1 MITLQKK
8 IVRSRKDRK
17 KANATAEPSSRSFEI
32 IGVVLVAFGIFSLC
46 GLAGFN
52 VGFVGSAFAKFLNY
66 FFGMGAAVS
75 AFSLIY
81 IGFKSITKHELIPD
95 KKKFAAAV
103 AMFVSLLAIFH
114 HFMIPPGEEILPESL
129 AIGGGLLGGGVL
141 FGLRKL
147 VGVDGGIIVL
157 GAGVVTSILICTTWS
172 LAKGWLTTKKQAEK
186 GVDVAKET
194 AGIVYEKAK
203 VVESRLQERVADQM
217 QQLQESMR
225 RQDSHSKFYDQDK
238 DKAFDEMVEAKQD
251 ASQARPSKA
260 EDKPA
265 ARSFPFDDDFP
276 FSGEVEE
283 NVWGI
288 SSDLSSTQE
297 KLSSLND
304 DMTVPGDN
312 ELAGTAVLSSIGKET
327 VNKEEKLEI
336 EAAGIEKTEVGMAE
350 KPDGSF
356 TISFGNDSEADV
368 DDFEDEEAVDEA
380 DFEDEEAAD
389 EADSW
394 LDDDDEFPEEEEL
407 LAAGSIGSTV
417 TQTATNAINGN
428 PAPAAPAVKETEK
441 PALPPIP
448 YKVPDFREILGKS
461 QKSSNGS
468 LESEIHEK
476 ARILAETLENFKVKA
491 TIINAVHGPAVT
503 RFEIKPAP
511 GVKVSK
517 ITSLADDI
525 ALSLAASAVRIEQV
539 PNKAAIGI
547 EVPNAELESVCLRE
561 VLEKPGFAEAKSKLT
576 IGWGKDISGQ
586 AVFGDISKLYHLLVA
601 GATGSGKSVCINTIV
616 TSILFKAKPDEVKFI
631 MIDPKMVELSVYNDI
646 PHLMVPVVT
655 DAKKAASV
663 LNWAV
668 QEMEKRYGMIADTGV
683 RNIAG
688 YNKLFKDEPEKRLPS
703 LVIIIDELADLMMVA
718 AHEVED
724 AICRLAQKARA
735 AGIYLILATQRPSVN
750 VITGVIK
757 ANIPSRISF
766 AVAQYQDSRC
776 ILDASGAEKLLGKG
790 DMLYYP
796 MGSPKPV
803 RVQGAFVSDQEVEQL
818 VEHIKSQGVEAVT
831 NQEIID
837 FTNASEKEA
846 DADNGEKKVKRYK
859 SDAILRDVV
868 DLAFKK
874 GKCSAEF
881 IRRKLHV
888 NSITA
893 AEAIETLES
902 LRIISERDGNK
913 PRTLVVTLETA
924 YNLLDEYDKKF
935 E

>member
-95 KKKFAAAV
+95 KKQFAAAV

-225 RQDSHSKFYDQDK
+225 LQDSHSKFYDQDK

-260 EDKPA
+260 EDKPT

-327 VNKEEKLEI
+327 ANKEEKLEI

-368 DDFEDEEAVDEA
+368 DDFEDEEA
-380 DFEDEEAAD
+380 AD

-407 LAAGSIGSTV
+407 LVAGSIGSTV

>member
-327 VNKEEKLEI
+327 ANKEEKLKI

-350 KPDGSF
+350 KPDDSF

-368 DDFEDEEAVDEA
+368 DDFEDEEAV
-380 DFEDEEAAD
+380 D

-441 PALPPIP
+441 PAPPPIP

-688 YNKLFKDEPEKRLPS
+688 YNKLFKDEPEKRMPS

>member
-103 AMFVSLLAIFH
+103 AMFVSLLAILH

-251 ASQARPSKA
+251 ASQARPFKA

-327 VNKEEKLEI
+327 ANKEEKLEI

-368 DDFEDEEAVDEA
+368 DDFEDEEA
-380 DFEDEEAAD
+380 AD

-394 LDDDDEFPEEEEL
+394 QDDDDEFPEEEEL

-428 PAPAAPAVKETEK
+428 PAPAAPAVEETEK
-441 PALPPIP
+441 PAPPPIP

>member
-225 RQDSHSKFYDQDK
+225 LQDSHSKFYDQDK

-327 VNKEEKLEI
+327 ANKEEKLDI
-336 EAAGIEKTEVGMAE
+336 EVAGIEKTEVGTAE

-368 DDFEDEEAVDEA
+368 D

-441 PALPPIP
+441 PAPPPIP

-461 QKSSNGS
+461 QKSSNSS

>member
-327 VNKEEKLEI
+327 ANKEEKLEI

-350 KPDGSF
+350 KPDSSF

-368 DDFEDEEAVDEA
+368 D

-417 TQTATNAINGN
+417 TQTSTNAINGN

-441 PALPPIP
+441 PAPPPIP

>member
-260 EDKPA
+260 EDKLA

-327 VNKEEKLEI
+327 ANKEEKLEI

-368 DDFEDEEAVDEA
+368 D

-441 PALPPIP
+441 PAPPPIP

-924 YNLLDEYDKKF
+924 CNLLDEYDKKF

>member
-95 KKKFAAAV
+95 KKKLAAAV

-251 ASQARPSKA
+251 ASQARPFKA

-327 VNKEEKLEI
+327 ANKEEKLEI

-368 DDFEDEEAVDEA
+368 D

-441 PALPPIP
+441 PAPPPIP

-688 YNKLFKDEPEKRLPS
+688 YNKLFKDEPEKRMPS

-893 AEAIETLES
+893 AEAIETLEG

>member
-103 AMFVSLLAIFH
+103 VMFVSLLAIFH

-225 RQDSHSKFYDQDK
+225 LQDSHSKFYDQDK

-260 EDKPA
+260 EDKPT

-327 VNKEEKLEI
+327 ANKEEKLEI

-368 DDFEDEEAVDEA
+368 DDFEDEEA
-380 DFEDEEAAD
+380 AD

-417 TQTATNAINGN
+417 TQTSTNAINGN

-441 PALPPIP
+441 PAPPPIT

>member
-327 VNKEEKLEI
+327 ANKEEKLEI
-336 EAAGIEKTEVGMAE
+336 EAAGIEKTEIGMAE
-350 KPDGSF
+350 KPDSSF

-368 DDFEDEEAVDEA
+368 D

-441 PALPPIP
+441 PAPPPIP

-688 YNKLFKDEPEKRLPS
+688 YNKLFKDEPEKRMPS

>member
-225 RQDSHSKFYDQDK
+225 LQDSHSKFYDQDK

-312 ELAGTAVLSSIGKET
+312 ELAGTAILSSIGKET
-327 VNKEEKLEI
+327 ADKEEKLEI

-368 DDFEDEEAVDEA
+368 DDFEDEEA
-380 DFEDEEAAD
+380 AD

-417 TQTATNAINGN
+417 TQTSTNAINGN

-441 PALPPIP
+441 PAPPPIP

>member
-225 RQDSHSKFYDQDK
+225 RQGSHSKFYDQDK

-312 ELAGTAVLSSIGKET
+312 ELAGTAILSSIGKET
-327 VNKEEKLEI
+327 ANKEEKLEI

-368 DDFEDEEAVDEA
+368 D

-441 PALPPIP
+441 PAPPPIP

>member
-95 KKKFAAAV
+95 KKQFAAAV

-260 EDKPA
+260 EDKPT

-327 VNKEEKLEI
+327 ANKEEKLEI
-336 EAAGIEKTEVGMAE
+336 EAAGIEKTEIGMAE
-350 KPDGSF
+350 KPEGSF

-368 DDFEDEEAVDEA
+368 D

-407 LAAGSIGSTV
+407 LVAGSIGSTV
-417 TQTATNAINGN
+417 TQTSTNAINGN

-441 PALPPIP
+441 SAPPPIP

>member
-312 ELAGTAVLSSIGKET
+312 ELAGTAILSSIGKET
-327 VNKEEKLEI
+327 ANKEEKLEI

-368 DDFEDEEAVDEA
+368 D

-441 PALPPIP
+441 PAPPPIP
-448 YKVPDFREILGKS
+448 YKVPDFREILGKT

>member
-251 ASQARPSKA
+251 ASQARPSKE

-327 VNKEEKLEI
+327 ANKEEKLDI

-368 DDFEDEEAVDEA
+368 DDFEDEEA
-380 DFEDEEAAD
+380 AD

-417 TQTATNAINGN
+417 THMATNAINGN

-441 PALPPIP
+441 PAPPPIP

-881 IRRKLHV
+881 VRRKLHV

>member
-297 KLSSLND
+297 KLSSLNE

-327 VNKEEKLEI
+327 ANKEEKLEI

-368 DDFEDEEAVDEA
+368 DDFEDEEA
-380 DFEDEEAAD
+380 AD

-417 TQTATNAINGN
+417 TQTSTNAINGN

-441 PALPPIP
+441 PAPPPIP

>member
-327 VNKEEKLEI
+327 ANKEEKLEI

-350 KPDGSF
+350 KPDDSF

-368 DDFEDEEAVDEA
+368 D

-441 PALPPIP
+441 PALLPIP

>member
-103 AMFVSLLAIFH
+103 VMFVSLLAIFH

-251 ASQARPSKA
+251 ASQTRPSKA

-265 ARSFPFDDDFP
+265 ARSFLFDDDFP

-327 VNKEEKLEI
+327 ANKEEKLEI
-336 EAAGIEKTEVGMAE
+336 EAAGIEKTEIGMAE
-350 KPDGSF
+350 KPEGSF

-368 DDFEDEEAVDEA
+368 D

-407 LAAGSIGSTV
+407 LVAGSIGSTV
-417 TQTATNAINGN
+417 TQTSTNAINGN

-441 PALPPIP
+441 PAPPPIP

>member
-276 FSGEVEE
+276 FSDEVEE

-327 VNKEEKLEI
+327 ANKEEKLEI

-350 KPDGSF
+350 KTDGSF

-368 DDFEDEEAVDEA
+368 D

-441 PALPPIP
+441 PAPPPIP

-688 YNKLFKDEPEKRLPS
+688 YNKLFKDEPEKRMPS

>member
-103 AMFVSLLAIFH
+103 AMFVSLLAILH

-327 VNKEEKLEI
+327 ANKEEKLEI

-350 KPDGSF
+350 KPDSSF

-368 DDFEDEEAVDEA
+368 D

-441 PALPPIP
+441 PAPPPIP

-503 RFEIKPAP
+503 RFEIKLAP

>member
-103 AMFVSLLAIFH
+103 AMFVSLLAILH

-251 ASQARPSKA
+251 ASQARPFKA

-312 ELAGTAVLSSIGKET
+312 ELAGTAILSSIGKET
-327 VNKEEKLEI
+327 ANKEEKLEI

-368 DDFEDEEAVDEA
+368 DDFEDEEA
-380 DFEDEEAAD
+380 AD

-417 TQTATNAINGN
+417 TQTSTNAINGN

-441 PALPPIP
+441 PAPPPIP

-688 YNKLFKDEPEKRLPS
+688 YNKLFKDEPEKRMPS

>member
-327 VNKEEKLEI
+327 ANKEEKLEI
-336 EAAGIEKTEVGMAE
+336 EAAGIEKTEIEMAE
-350 KPDGSF
+350 KPDSSF

-368 DDFEDEEAVDEA
+368 D

-428 PAPAAPAVKETEK
+428 PAPAALAVEETEK
-441 PALPPIP
+441 PAPPPIP

>member
-238 DKAFDEMVEAKQD
+238 DKYFDEMVEAKQD

-327 VNKEEKLEI
+327 ANKEEKLEI

-368 DDFEDEEAVDEA
+368 D

-461 QKSSNGS
+461 QKSSNSS

>member
-312 ELAGTAVLSSIGKET
+312 ELAGTAILSSIGKET
-327 VNKEEKLEI
+327 ANKEEKLEI

-368 DDFEDEEAVDEA
+368 DDFEDEEA
-380 DFEDEEAAD
+380 AD

-417 TQTATNAINGN
+417 TQTSTNAINGN

-441 PALPPIP
+441 PAPPPIP

-893 AEAIETLES
+893 AEAIETLEG

>member
-327 VNKEEKLEI
+327 ANKEEKLEI

-350 KPDGSF
+350 KTDGSF

-368 DDFEDEEAVDEA
+368 D

-441 PALPPIP
+441 PAPPPIP

>member
-312 ELAGTAVLSSIGKET
+312 ELAGTAILSSIGKET
-327 VNKEEKLEI
+327 ANKEEKLEI

-368 DDFEDEEAVDEA
+368 DDFEDEEA
-380 DFEDEEAAD
+380 AD

-417 TQTATNAINGN
+417 TQTSTNAINGN

-441 PALPPIP
+441 PAPPPIP

>member
-103 AMFVSLLAIFH
+103 AMFVSLLAILH

-251 ASQARPSKA
+251 ASQARPFKA

-327 VNKEEKLEI
+327 ANKEEKLEI

-368 DDFEDEEAVDEA
+368 DDFEDEEA
-380 DFEDEEAAD
+380 AD

-417 TQTATNAINGN
+417 TQTSTNAINGN

-441 PALPPIP
+441 PAPPPIP

-688 YNKLFKDEPEKRLPS
+688 YNKLFKDEPEKRMPS

>member
-81 IGFKSITKHELIPD
+81 IGFKSITKHELIPN

-225 RQDSHSKFYDQDK
+225 LQDSHSKFYDQDK

-327 VNKEEKLEI
+327 ANKEEKLEI

-350 KPDGSF
+350 KPEGSF

-368 DDFEDEEAVDEA
+368 D

-407 LAAGSIGSTV
+407 LVAGSIGSTV
-417 TQTATNAINGN
+417 TQTSTNAINGN

>member
-327 VNKEEKLEI
+327 ANKEEKLDI

-368 DDFEDEEAVDEA
+368 D

>member
-327 VNKEEKLEI
+327 ANKEEKLEI

-350 KPDGSF
+350 KPDSSF

-368 DDFEDEEAVDEA
+368 D

-441 PALPPIP
+441 PAPPPIP
-448 YKVPDFREILGKS
+448 YKVPDFREILGKT

-561 VLEKPGFAEAKSKLT
+561 VLEKPGFVEAKSKLT

>member
-297 KLSSLND
+297 KLRSLND
-304 DMTVPGDN
+304 DMTVPSDN

-327 VNKEEKLEI
+327 ANKEEKLEI

-368 DDFEDEEAVDEA
+368 D

-441 PALPPIP
+441 PAPPPIP
-448 YKVPDFREILGKS
+448 YKVPDFREILGKT

>member
-327 VNKEEKLEI
+327 ANKEEKLEI

-368 DDFEDEEAVDEA
+368 D

-441 PALPPIP
+441 PAPPPIP

>member
-327 VNKEEKLEI
+327 ANKEEKLEI

-368 DDFEDEEAVDEA
+368 D

-441 PALPPIP
+441 PAPPPIP
-448 YKVPDFREILGKS
+448 YKVPDFREILGKT

>member
-327 VNKEEKLEI
+327 ANKEEKLEI

-368 DDFEDEEAVDEA
+368 DDFEDEEA
-380 DFEDEEAAD
+380 AD

-417 TQTATNAINGN
+417 TQTSTNAINGN

-441 PALPPIP
+441 PAPPPIP

>member
-327 VNKEEKLEI
+327 ANKEEKLEI

-350 KPDGSF
+350 KPDDSF

-368 DDFEDEEAVDEA
+368 D

-441 PALPPIP
+441 PALLPIP

-688 YNKLFKDEPEKRLPS
+688 YNKLFKDEPEKRMPS

>member
-95 KKKFAAAV
+95 KKKLAAAV

-129 AIGGGLLGGGVL
+129 AIGGGLLGGVVL

-265 ARSFPFDDDFP
+265 TRSFPFDDDFP

-327 VNKEEKLEI
+327 ANKEEKLEI

-368 DDFEDEEAVDEA
+368 DDFEDEEA
-380 DFEDEEAAD
+380 AD

-417 TQTATNAINGN
+417 TQTSTNAINGN

-441 PALPPIP
+441 PAPPPIP

-688 YNKLFKDEPEKRLPS
+688 YNKLFKDEPEKRMPS

>member
-95 KKKFAAAV
+95 KKKLAAAV

-129 AIGGGLLGGGVL
+129 AIGGGLLGGVVL

-265 ARSFPFDDDFP
+265 TRSFPFDDDFP

-327 VNKEEKLEI
+327 ANKEEKLEI

-368 DDFEDEEAVDEA
+368 DDFEDEEA
-380 DFEDEEAAD
+380 AD

-417 TQTATNAINGN
+417 THMATNAINGN

-441 PALPPIP
+441 PAPPPIP

-688 YNKLFKDEPEKRLPS
+688 YNKLFKDEPEKRMPS

>member
-327 VNKEEKLEI
+327 ANKEEKLEI

-350 KPDGSF
+350 KTDGSF

-368 DDFEDEEAVDEA
+368 D

-441 PALPPIP
+441 PAPPPIP

-688 YNKLFKDEPEKRLPS
+688 YNKLFKDEPEKRMPS

>member
-327 VNKEEKLEI
+327 ANKEEKLEI
-336 EAAGIEKTEVGMAE
+336 EAAGIEKTEVGTAE

-368 DDFEDEEAVDEA
+368 DDFEDEEA
-380 DFEDEEAAD
+380 AD

-394 LDDDDEFPEEEEL
+394 LDDDDEFPEEEDL

-441 PALPPIP
+441 PAPPPIP